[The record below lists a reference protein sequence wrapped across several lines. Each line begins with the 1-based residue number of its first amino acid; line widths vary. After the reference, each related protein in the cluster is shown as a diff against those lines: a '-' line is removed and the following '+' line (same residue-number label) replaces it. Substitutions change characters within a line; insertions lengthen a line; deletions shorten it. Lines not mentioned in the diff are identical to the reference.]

1 MIKALPRL
9 LDIALPIALYYLLHG
24 IGFSTYHALLLSA
37 VPSVLTTGF
46 QLLRNR
52 KLNELAGFMAAM
64 TLLSA
69 LVAVVSGDE
78 RFLLAKE
85 GFLTAVTGIW
95 MLATTRGRRPV
106 VYHFARFLLD
116 GRIGGGE
123 PWESLWERSASFR
136 RVWRTAN
143 VIWGTATLLDA
154 GVRFAIAYTLPVNLV
169 PALNG
174 AQYVALFVFLQVV
187 TNIYYFRAGLFDPR
201 SRLYAKPEPVP
212 ATPRP

>member
-1 MIKALPRL
+1 MIRFLPRL
-9 LDIALPIALYYLLHG
+9 LDIAAPIALYYLLHG
-24 IGFSTYHALLLSA
+24 IGFSMYHALLLSS

-52 KLNELAGFMAAM
+52 KLNALAGFMAAM

-69 LVAVVSGDE
+69 AVAVVSGNE

-85 GFLTAVTGIW
+85 GFLTAATGFW
-95 MLATTRGRRPV
+95 MLVTTRADKPV
-106 VYHFARFLLD
+106 VYHFAQFLLE

-123 PWESLWERSASFR
+123 PWESLWVRSPGFR

-154 GVRFAIAYTLPVNLV
+154 GVRFLIAYTLPVNLV

-174 AQYVALFVFLQVV
+174 AQYAVLFLFLQVV
-187 TNIYYFRAGLFDPR
+187 TNIYYFRAGLFNPH
-201 SRLYAKPEPVP
+201 SALYAKPWEP
-212 ATPRP
+212 ATRRP